1 MKATTM
7 SGVARNRMLLAKL
20 SLATLAMFGFGYL
33 LAPLYDR
40 LCGAERPTQTAAKDA
55 ARPVTRVDLART
67 IAVQYDANVHGS
79 LHWSFRPLQKSSQVH
94 PGELVHIRYEMTNES
109 DQPVIAQA
117 VPSYAPPAAAAY
129 FHKIECFCFKRQ
141 ALRPH
146 ETKSM
151 PVVFLIDPAIPGD
164 LPTIT
169 LSYTFFEVRPRK
181 SA

>member
-1 MKATTM
+1 M

-20 SLATLAMFGFGYL
+20 GLAAVGMFGFGYL

-40 LCGAERPTQTAAKDA
+40 LCGAERAAQTAAKDA
-55 ARPVTRVDLART
+55 VRRVTRVDQTRT

-79 LHWSFRPLQKSSQVH
+79 LHWSFRPLQKNSQVH

-109 DQPVIAQA
+109 DQPMIAQA
-117 VPSYAPPAAAAY
+117 VPSYAPPAAAPY
-129 FHKIECFCFKRQ
+129 FHKIECFCFKSQ

-146 ETKSM
+146 ETRSM

-169 LSYTFFEVRPRK
+169 LSYTFFEVPPRK

>member
-1 MKATTM
+1 MKAGTM
-7 SGVARNRMLLAKL
+7 TGVARNRMLLAKL
-20 SLATLAMFGFGYL
+20 SLAALGMFGFGYL

-40 LCGAERPTQTAAKDA
+40 LCGSERATQTAAKDA

-67 IAVQYDANVHGS
+67 VAVQYDANVHGS
-79 LHWSFRPLQKSSQVH
+79 LHWSFRPLQRSSQVH

-109 DQPVIAQA
+109 DDTVIAQA

-129 FHKIECFCFKRQ
+129 FHKIECFCFRNQ
-141 ALRPH
+141 ALQPH
-146 ETKSM
+146 ETRSV
-151 PVVFLIDPAIPGD
+151 PVVFLIDPAIPRD

>member
-1 MKATTM
+1 MMPTTM
-7 SGVARNRMLLAKL
+7 SGVARNRRLLARL
-20 SLATLAMFGFGYL
+20 SLAALGMFGFGYL

-40 LCGAERPTQTAAKDA
+40 LCGAQRTTQAKDA
-55 ARPVTRVDLART
+55 VRPITRVDAART
-67 IAVQYDANVHGS
+67 VAVQYDANVHGP

-94 PGELVHIRYEMTNES
+94 PGEVVHIRYEITNES
-109 DQPVIAQA
+109 NEPVIGHA

-129 FHKIECFCFKRQ
+129 FHKIECFCFQSQ

-169 LSYTFFEVRPRK
+169 LSYTFFEIPPRK

>member
-1 MKATTM
+1 MMVKTM
-7 SGVARNRMLLAKL
+7 SAVASNRRFFTKL
-20 SLATLAMFGFGYL
+20 SLVALGMFGFGYL
-33 LAPLYDR
+33 IAPLYDR
-40 LCGAERPTQTAAKDA
+40 LCGAERTTQTAAKDA

-94 PGELVHIRYEMTNES
+94 PGELVHIRYEMTNDS
-109 DQPVIAQA
+109 DQPMIAQA
-117 VPSYAPPAAAAY
+117 VASYAPPAAAAY
-129 FHKIECFCFKRQ
+129 FHKIECFCFKSQ

-146 ETKSM
+146 ETRSM

-169 LSYTFFEVRPRK
+169 LSYTFFEVPPRK

>member
-1 MKATTM
+1 MMVTTM
-7 SGVARNRMLLAKL
+7 SIVASNRRFLAKL
-20 SLATLAMFGFGYL
+20 SLVALGMFGFGYL

-40 LCGAERPTQTAAKDA
+40 LCGAERATQTAAKDA
-55 ARPVTRVDLART
+55 ARPVTRVDPTRT
-67 IAVQYDANVHGS
+67 VAVQYDANVHGS
-79 LHWSFRPLQKSSQVH
+79 LHWSFRPLQKTSQVH

-109 DQPVIAQA
+109 SEPVIGQA

-129 FHKIECFCFKRQ
+129 FHKIECFCFQ
-141 ALRPH
+141 SQTLRPH
-146 ETKSM
+146 ETRSM